1 MSSNPTAPTK
11 KQTSAFWRF
20 FCFLL
25 ALLFDACLGVLS
37 ARRFYQGSVTVFGID
52 FCGACRAVS
61 EQFLDLD
68 HISFICFVGPT
79 LSLRLRN

>member
-1 MSSNPTAPTK
+1 
-11 KQTSAFWRF
+11 
-20 FCFLL
+20 
-25 ALLFDACLGVLS
+25 LGVLS